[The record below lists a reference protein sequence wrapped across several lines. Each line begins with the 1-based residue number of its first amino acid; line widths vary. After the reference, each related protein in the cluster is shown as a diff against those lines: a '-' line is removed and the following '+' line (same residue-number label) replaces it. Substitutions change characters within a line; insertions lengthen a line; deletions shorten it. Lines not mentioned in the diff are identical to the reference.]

1 MEIATAGSRYFFFV
15 LREHCSH
22 PIMNATK
29 LHIKKRLKNVN

>member
-22 PIMNATK
+22 PIMNGYKTPQKKETK
-29 LHIKKRLKNVN
+29 KC